1 MCVCVL
7 PAAQGSCQPNALQH
21 VAVSGSYI
29 VSPAAHPCRDW
40 FIRGHGFIA
49 SVCVSC
55 LQLRGLA
62 SHVQCSMQQ
71 VKALFIKLKAELR
84 DNTMPA
90 LARKSAAATAELT
103 GADTTPGA
111 GGDVKSGGAGAAAAT
126 NALQKQ
132 GAEPNG
138 PAVRGPGASG
148 HHHRHAPVANG
159 KVLTSLP
166 VSLAQLKANIP
177 NGKVVGGTAGPSA
190 TGSEAAAGGEDG
202 EESRPVVLLMLAV
215 AAAAEGE
222 VKKLQA
228 TLESNGCTIR

>member
-1 MCVCVL
+1 
-7 PAAQGSCQPNALQH
+7 
-21 VAVSGSYI
+21 
-29 VSPAAHPCRDW
+29 
-40 FIRGHGFIA
+40 
-49 SVCVSC
+49 
-55 LQLRGLA
+55 
-62 SHVQCSMQQ
+62 MQQ

-103 GADTTPGA
+103 GADTTPAA
-111 GGDVKSGGAGAAAAT
+111 GGDVKSGRAGAAAAT

-138 PAVRGPGASG
+138 RVVRGPGASG
-148 HHHRHAPVANG
+148 HHHSHAPVANG

-177 NGKVVGGTAGPSA
+177 NGKVAGGTAGTSA
-190 TGSEAAAGGEDG
+190 TGSGAAGGEDG